1 MKLIQINNESGN
13 LNDSKFL
20 AFLLDSFKLESSKK
34 KLKVKYLK
42 DLKEKEEI
50 WKKEVCNFVEILF
63 FLHQFLIYRLMKWL
77 QPTKVSVSKLKSRIY
92 LIKIFL
98 ELKQELEELKSKLD
112 KQVEEKLLVSNLQ
125 HPQKLPVDLNIHKNL
140 KY

>member
-63 FLHQFLIYRLMKWL
+63 FLHQFLIYRLMK
-77 QPTKVSVSKLKSRIY
+77 
-92 LIKIFL
+92 
-98 ELKQELEELKSKLD
+98 
-112 KQVEEKLLVSNLQ
+112 
-125 HPQKLPVDLNIHKNL
+125 
-140 KY
+140 